1 MEKKIIDFLDSN
13 RDIFIDISQKIHQ
26 NPEIGNEEYFAAD
39 LLTKFLENKGFNVE
53 RDIAGH
59 ETGFIARKKS
69 KNGGNGEQRE
79 RQCGLLISERM
90 LLHGNVYFRRCTKIP
105 ALDVLKYCCWQ

>member
-1 MEKKIIDFLDSN
+1 MEKKIIDFLDNN
-13 RDIFIDISQKIHQ
+13 RDIFINISQKIHQ

-39 LLTKFLENKGFNVE
+39 LLTKFLEEKGFNVE

-69 KNGGNGEQRE
+69 QNGE
-79 RQCGLLISERM
+79 
-90 LLHGNVYFRRCTKIP
+90 YPKIAFLAEYD
-105 ALDVLKYCCWQ
+105 ALPNLGHAI